1 MTKEIRDGIEV
12 HFHDERGYLEL
23 ACEPDAFAAYLALAK
38 EHLEGVP
45 DIDYN
50 RVKEINIADTAAFV
64 AERESVASKLVWGVV
79 AVCFVIVMFLA
90 VIGFSTLVSH
100 L

>member
-1 MTKEIRDGIEV
+1 MTNEIHDGIEV

-23 ACEPDAFAAYLALAK
+23 ACEPDAFAAYVALAK
-38 EHLEGVP
+38 DHLDGVP
-45 DIDYN
+45 DIDFN

-64 AERESVASKLVWGVV
+64 AERESVASKLFWAAV

-90 VIGFSTLVSH
+90 VIGFSTLASY